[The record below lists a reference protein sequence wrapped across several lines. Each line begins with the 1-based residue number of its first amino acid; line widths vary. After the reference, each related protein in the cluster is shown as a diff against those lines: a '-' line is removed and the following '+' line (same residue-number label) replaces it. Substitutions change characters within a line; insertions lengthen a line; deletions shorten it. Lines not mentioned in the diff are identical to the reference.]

1 MTQDRSA
8 HPADEGQAREGHPPI
23 GVLLVE
29 DDSSL
34 RTLLGF
40 ELKRLGHE
48 VVSVS
53 GGQEALEAMRG
64 RAFDLVLTDIKMDKV
79 DGFAVLEAA
88 RRLLPEAQ
96 VIVITGHGSVDSAV
110 RAMKGGAFDYMTKP
124 IEPEALALCVGKAVE
139 RKRLLTEVEQLRAQV
154 RGKFSFENII
164 YASPAFHRVLELV
177 RKVAS
182 TDASVLIEG
191 ESGTGKELIARAV
204 HSASGRRNHPF
215 VAINCG
221 ALPEGLL
228 ESELFG
234 HARGSFTGAIAAK
247 RGLFEEARD
256 GTLFLDEIG
265 EMTPNLQ
272 VKLLRALQSGEVRRV
287 GENRSV
293 KVNARIVAAT
303 NKDLKVAMKD
313 GSFRDDLYY
322 RLNVFPIVIPP
333 LRERPEDILPLVEV
347 FLKRARQKHGGKAQR
362 LGSEAAQTLLRYP
375 WPGNVRELEHA
386 VERAVIMSSAA
397 ELLAED
403 LPPEVRGAQSAHGR
417 AEPLEE
423 IEKAHILKVLKA
435 CGENQ
440 VDAAKRLGIGRNTL
454 WRKLK
459 AYGLDKPKTQSK

>member
-1 MTQDRSA
+1 MTHDRSA
-8 HPADEGQAREGHPPI
+8 ASPEEGQAREGHPPI

-64 RAFDLVLTDIKMDKV
+64 RAFDLVVTDIKMDKV

-204 HSASGRRNHPF
+204 HSASARRNHPF

-234 HARGSFTGAIAAK
+234 HARGSFTGAVAAK

-322 RLNVFPIVIPP
+322 RLNVFP
-333 LRERPEDILPLVEV
+333 
-347 FLKRARQKHGGKAQR
+347 
-362 LGSEAAQTLLRYP
+362 
-375 WPGNVRELEHA
+375 
-386 VERAVIMSSAA
+386 
-397 ELLAED
+397 
-403 LPPEVRGAQSAHGR
+403 
-417 AEPLEE
+417 
-423 IEKAHILKVLKA
+423 
-435 CGENQ
+435 
-440 VDAAKRLGIGRNTL
+440 
-454 WRKLK
+454 
-459 AYGLDKPKTQSK
+459 